1 MSKHHWHVKEVLKHL
16 YKTGFYAKAEKYEF
30 HSKSVEYLG
39 YILSPSGLTMSNNKL
54 KIIQDWLEPKKVKDI
69 QSFLDFSNFYRQF
82 IFNYLDIVILLTHL
96 TQKNIPW
103 NFDSFCHNAF
113 NSLKKT
119 FISTSIFTHWIPNT
133 QLIMETDALNY
144 VLTAILSIVNEENE
158 VYPVAFHS
166 HTFTTAELNYNTYDK
181 ELLIIFEAFK
191 IWWHYLEGP
200 TYSIDVVTDYKN
212 LEYFSTTKVLT

>member
-1 MSKHHWHVKEVLKHL
+1 
-16 YKTGFYAKAEKYEF
+16 
-30 HSKSVEYLG
+30 
-39 YILSPSGLTMSNNKL
+39 
-54 KIIQDWLEPKKVKDI
+54 
-69 QSFLDFSNFYRQF
+69 
-82 IFNYLDIVILLTHL
+82 
-96 TQKNIPW
+96 
-103 NFDSFCHNAF
+103 
-113 NSLKKT
+113 
-119 FISTSIFTHWIPNT
+119 
-133 QLIMETDALNY
+133 METDALNY